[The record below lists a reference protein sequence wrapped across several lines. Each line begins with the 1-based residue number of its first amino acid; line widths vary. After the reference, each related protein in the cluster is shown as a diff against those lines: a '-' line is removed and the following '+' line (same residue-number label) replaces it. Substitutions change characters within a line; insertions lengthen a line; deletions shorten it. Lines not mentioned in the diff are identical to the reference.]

1 MELKLILQRSQ
12 IFSSATEKFLW
23 RWSDKKTEWC
33 KYSAN
38 DSMLAE
44 SIIMEQIEME
54 WVLEHQLEKRAE
66 ECEQKCLLSSLDLVG
81 TDGVSFSL
89 QFLIWSIQFY
99 LDIGKA
105 GTSPFLPLFR
115 LNPKHKWRSIWQ
127 CFLICSELTWK
138 SNCVF
143 CSSSLC
149 KSYPRLRWGL
159 QW

>member
-54 WVLEHQLEKRAE
+54 WVLEHQLRNVTLNKSVCSPAWTW
-66 ECEQKCLLSSLDLVG
+66 LVLMG
-81 TDGVSFSL
+81 F
-89 QFLIWSIQFY
+89 FLIAVPIWSIQFY
-99 LDIGKA
+99 LVVDIGKA
-105 GTSPFLPLFR
+105 GTSPFLHLF
-115 LNPKHKWRSIWQ
+115 LSIKSKAQVKIDLAVFSYLFWIDLKVQ
-127 CFLICSELTWK
+127 LCF
-138 SNCVF
+138 
-143 CSSSLC
+143 SLC

>member
-23 RWSDKKTEWC
+23 RWSDKSSKTEWC

-38 DSMLAE
+38 DSVLAE

-66 ECEQKCLLSSLDLVG
+66 ECDSEQKCLLSGLDLVG

-89 QFLIWSIQFY
+89 QFLI
-99 LDIGKA
+99 
-105 GTSPFLPLFR
+105 
-115 LNPKHKWRSIWQ
+115 
-127 CFLICSELTWK
+127 
-138 SNCVF
+138 
-143 CSSSLC
+143 
-149 KSYPRLRWGL
+149 
-159 QW
+159 